1 MVMQT
6 TKQNII
12 IKGNKEGLQF
22 YMDAD
27 CSYEDLLAEL
37 DQKLKGSHFQ
47 FLQGPLMHVYI
58 HLGFRYLSKE
68 QKDQITQMI
77 HDSGNLLVKQIHSE
91 LMTVDEAKKLIHSE
105 QTRVVVG
112 MVRSGQ
118 VLESDQ
124 DILLLGD
131 VNPGGFVISEGSIF
145 VMGAL
150 KGTAHAGYA
159 GDRNKIIAASLMEP
173 TQLRIADVIFQ
184 SDLNDASKKNQM
196 EFAYLREG
204 RIEIN
209 PIQSL
214 KYIRPDLSR

>member
-1 MVMQT
+1 
-6 TKQNII
+6 
-12 IKGNKEGLQF
+12 
-22 YMDAD
+22 
-27 CSYEDLLAEL
+27 
-37 DQKLKGSHFQ
+37 
-47 FLQGPLMHVYI
+47 
-58 HLGFRYLSKE
+58 
-68 QKDQITQMI
+68 
-77 HDSGNLLVKQIHSE
+77 
-91 LMTVDEAKKLIHSE
+91 
-105 QTRVVVG
+105 